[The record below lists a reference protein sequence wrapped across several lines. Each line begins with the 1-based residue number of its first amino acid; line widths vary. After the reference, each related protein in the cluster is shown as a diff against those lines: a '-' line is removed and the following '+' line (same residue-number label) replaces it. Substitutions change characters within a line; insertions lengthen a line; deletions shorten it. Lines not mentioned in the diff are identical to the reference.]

1 MARRGQQAARTARRR
16 ITRGGFVTAHTI
28 MLAHGVTGP
37 PYRHADFPLI
47 VCRLAALAMVLAGCY
62 RAHMAQAQGPIPE
75 PITKGGLAVV
85 VEDYVRM
92 PQTGSGFLGQAR
104 INFLREEPGGAD
116 RLFVND
122 LNGFLYSVDKT
133 SKEVTTY
140 IDFQAEFP
148 DLRTAPGMASGHVTF
163 AFHPDFRTN
172 GKFYTV
178 HSEHHEGRAT
188 PTATAPM
195 DPPLGTVLQHG
206 VLTEWTATNPA
217 ADVFAGSRR
226 EVMRLGTLG
235 WWHPMGDLGFDPV
248 AKPGDEDYGLLYIA
262 IGDGQS
268 FHAGFGENAQT
279 LDSYL
284 GKILRIDPDPHSK
297 PLVSRNGQYS
307 IPSDNPLAADGKPQ
321 TLDEIYAYGFRN
333 PHRISWDPD
342 TGKLF
347 AADIGEHQIEE
358 INLIEAG
365 RNYGWA
371 EREGTFVLA
380 GAPLPPEDA
389 TLGFTYPVAQF
400 DHDEGGPGGNTAVA
414 GGFVYRGRA
423 IPKLQGQFVF
433 GEIAS
438 GRIFYADVDELIAA
452 DDADPTTTA
461 TIQELQL
468 VHEGK
473 NRDLIDIVAAAMGQD
488 QVERTDLRL
497 AVDDAGELYVTTKQD
512 GYIRKL
518 LQPLMAGDAN
528 MDFQF
533 DQHDLVQVQIRAK
546 YLTGQQATW
555 GDGDWNSAPGGSLG
569 APPLGDGQF
578 DQLDI
583 VAALTADIYLTGPY
597 GATAALERRVGS
609 MGFDEAARDGFGKDI
624 VQGGMAAE
632 GMLGQGAGLA
642 NGSVT
647 PVPEPPAWLLMLLG
661 VVVLLSLFRPS
672 AA

>member
-1 MARRGQQAARTARRR
+1 MARKVKRAGTTARCQ
-16 ITRGGFVTAHTI
+16 ITRGGLNSAHADI
-28 MLAHGVTGP
+28 FAHGVTGP
-37 PYRHADFPLI
+37 PYRHGAFSL
-47 VCRLAALAMVLAGCY
+47 VMCRLAVSAMVLAASY
-62 RAHMAQAQGPIPE
+62 RTDMARAQGPIPD

-104 INFLREEPGGAD
+104 INFLREEPGGAE

-122 LNGFLYSVDKT
+122 LNGFLYSVDKS

-140 IDFQAEFP
+140 IDFQTEFA

-163 AFHPDFRTN
+163 AFHPDFSTN
-172 GKFYTV
+172 GKLYTV

-188 PTATAPM
+188 PTTTTPI

-206 VLTEWTATNPA
+206 VLTEWTATNPS
-217 ADVFAGSRR
+217 ADIFEGSRR

-248 AKPGDEDYGLLYIA
+248 AKPGDEDFGLLYIA

-268 FHAGFGENAQT
+268 FHAGFGENAQR

-284 GKILRIDPDPHSK
+284 GKILRIDPDPSGK
-297 PLVSRNGQYS
+297 RLVSGNRQYS
-307 IPSDNPLAADGKPQ
+307 IPSDNPLAADGKSE
-321 TLDEIYAYGFRN
+321 TLDEIYAYGLRN
-333 PHRISWDPD
+333 PQRISWDPV

-347 AADIGEHQIEE
+347 AADIGEHELEE
-358 INLIEAG
+358 VNLIEAG

-371 EREGTFVLA
+371 EREGTYLLG
-380 GAPLPPEDA
+380 GAPLPPDDP

-414 GGFVYRGRA
+414 GGFVYWGRA

-433 GEIAS
+433 GEVAS
-438 GRIFYADVDELIAA
+438 GRIFYADVNELIAA
-452 DDADPTTTA
+452 DDGDPTTVA
-461 TIQELQL
+461 TIQELEL

-497 AVDDAGELYVTTKQD
+497 AMDAAGELYVMTKQD

-518 LQPLMAGDAN
+518 LQPLKAGDAN

-546 YLTGQQATW
+546 YLTGQPATW
-555 GDGDWNSAPGGSLG
+555 GDGDWDAAPGGSLG
-569 APPLGDGQF
+569 APPLGDGLF

-583 VAALTADIYLTGPY
+583 VAALAADTYLSGPY
-597 GATAALERRVGS
+597 GARAALDSRVGS
-609 MGFDEAARDGFGKDI
+609 SNFAQTAGDGVAKH
-624 VQGGMAAE
+624 V
-632 GMLGQGAGLA
+632 GQGAKVTEGLLAQGAGMA
-642 NGSVT
+642 NANQT
-647 PVPEPPAWLLMLLG
+647 LVPEPPAVLLMLLG
-661 VVVLLSLFRPS
+661 LLGLLSRFRPS